1 MSQVPHVTTT
11 ADTGAESLTT
21 TLLNDLLGEAGAL
34 AVQAHGL
41 LAPVAQTRDE
51 LRARLLAE
59 GQILTIGAPDP
70 TARSLA
76 AVDGGSVREHL
87 YAADLMVAV
96 AASATG
102 ITSRIDRPLKQAHW
116 AAVRAH
122 VSENDRL
129 LSAAMAAL
137 ELRLLAELDHDI
149 RILDGSHGTPIIA
162 LGTALA
168 ARSAE
173 VGDAAADLIT
183 DEVIAAAAAL
193 ADPGARD
200 NGGEIIALPKADSSH
215 RFADLYHA
223 RYDLHL
229 PGGDRF
235 IAAQVLKPGE
245 MLYPRPAREIAGMY
259 IHIKEDGSPR
269 VIRVSQALSDAITP
283 LRVAAQ
289 NDEVLVT
296 YVKPLTADVPIKIE
310 FRVSDPL
317 PEHADHH
324 ATPVLEA
331 QRLGR
336 LISDETPG
344 PFMQEPF
351 AQHAVDMAAKSIAVG
366 AEALNQAMLA
376 NLPDGSDAY
385 ISLLARSYRTK
396 TAAPPR

>member
-1 MSQVPHVTTT
+1 MTQHVTST
-11 ADTGAESLTT
+11 ADTGGESLTT
-21 TLLNDLLGEAGAL
+21 ALLNNLLGEAGTL
-34 AVQAHGL
+34 AIQAHGL
-41 LAPVAQTRDE
+41 LAPVAQTRDA
-51 LRARLLAE
+51 LRERLLTE

-70 TARSLA
+70 TRRSLA

-149 RILDGSHGTPIIA
+149 RILDGSHSTPIIA

-168 ARSAE
+168 ARSPE
-173 VGDAAADLIT
+173 VADAAAELCT
-183 DEVIAAAAAL
+183 DDVIAAAAAL
-193 ADPGARD
+193 ADPSNRD
-200 NGGEIIALPKADSSH
+200 NGGEIIALPKADSAH
-215 RFADLYHA
+215 RFADLYHQ

-235 IAAQVLKPGE
+235 IAAQILQPGE
-245 MLYPRPAREIAGMY
+245 MLYPRPAREIAAMY
-259 IHIKEDGSPR
+259 IHTQDGAGER
-269 VIRVSQALSDAITP
+269 VARVSAALGHAITP
-283 LRVAAQ
+283 LREAAQ
-289 NDEVLVT
+289 NDEVLIT
-296 YVKPLTADVPIKIE
+296 YIKPLTADVPIKIE

-317 PEHADHH
+317 PQVANHQSTA
-324 ATPVLEA
+324 VLEA

-336 LISDETPG
+336 IISDETPG

-351 AQHAVDMAAKSIAVG
+351 AQHAVDLAAKSIAVG

-376 NLPDGSDAY
+376 NLPNGSDAY
-385 ISLLARSYRTK
+385 IGLLARSYRT
-396 TAAPPR
+396 